1 LSLSSS
7 SAVDL
12 PPHAES
18 LIEGLR
24 DFGYSIETSLADI
37 IDNSVTAKAQR
48 IDIVADTVS
57 DDPWIAIVDDGKG
70 MSRDELLEALRPG
83 SRNPRS
89 ERHVEDLGRFGL
101 GLKSAS
107 FSQCRQ
113 LTVVSRKMGATTAV
127 VWDLDKV
134 AETKSWTAY
143 ILEDPAIVPGFQY
156 LGDAGTVVA
165 WKKLDRLDGGYS
177 NNDAQRTRILNES
190 LSGAERHLRLVFH
203 RYIGGKT
210 PKLSLFLNNS
220 KLEAID
226 PFAEGHPARQVDSEE
241 FLKLSKG
248 VVKLKCVTL
257 PHHKK
262 MSQDD
267 WDDIGGPEGHLKSQ
281 GLYVYRADRLI
292 IAGGW
297 LGLARQSESTK
308 LCRIAVDIPNTMDAE
323 WKIDVKKASAQLPPV
338 VRKKLKNLVERFV
351 STSKRTYSRR
361 GRKLI
366 SEDQLPVW
374 SRILQDDKI
383 VFKPDISHPVFAGFR
398 NRLDNDLKNE
408 FDACIRLI
416 GSSLPVETI
425 YSDII
430 GGAEKL
436 ASDHLDDEALNLQVG
451 TMVENLI
458 QGGIS
463 PESIPDIL
471 KNVVIL
477 RTNWDRTEKI
487 MNKYLSGVA

>member
-1 LSLSSS
+1 
-7 SAVDL
+7 
-12 PPHAES
+12 
-18 LIEGLR
+18 
-24 DFGYSIETSLADI
+24 
-37 IDNSVTAKAQR
+37 
-48 IDIVADTVS
+48 
-57 DDPWIAIVDDGKG
+57 
-70 MSRDELLEALRPG
+70 
-83 SRNPRS
+83 
-89 ERHVEDLGRFGL
+89 
-101 GLKSAS
+101 
-107 FSQCRQ
+107 
-113 LTVVSRKMGATTAV
+113 
-127 VWDLDKV
+127 
-134 AETKSWTAY
+134 
-143 ILEDPAIVPGFQY
+143 
-156 LGDAGTVVA
+156 
-165 WKKLDRLDGGYS
+165 
-177 NNDAQRTRILNES
+177 
-190 LSGAERHLRLVFH
+190 
-203 RYIGGKT
+203 
-210 PKLSLFLNNS
+210 
-220 KLEAID
+220 
-226 PFAEGHPARQVDSEE
+226 
-241 FLKLSKG
+241 
-248 VVKLKCVTL
+248 
-257 PHHKK
+257 